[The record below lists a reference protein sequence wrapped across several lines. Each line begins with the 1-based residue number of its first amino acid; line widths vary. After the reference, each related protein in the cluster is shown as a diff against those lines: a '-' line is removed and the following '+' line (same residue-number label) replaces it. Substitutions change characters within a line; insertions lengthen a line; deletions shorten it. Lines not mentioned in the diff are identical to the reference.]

1 MQDLTPPHPPLSD
14 CAGKRKMSRG
24 YEGGGKAAI
33 NSRLVISS
41 LQLQRIEGLRIVMT
55 MTMTTAP
62 PPNETVFD
70 YQLKPGAE
78 PKGSSRAP
86 CLSWLKILHVSPN

>member
-1 MQDLTPPHPPLSD
+1 LCWQKEDEQ
-14 CAGKRKMSRG
+14 GN
-24 YEGGGKAAI
+24 GGGRKAAI